1 MLIHEY
7 QAKQKLQEYN
17 IAVPK
22 SFLVTK
28 EDEIIHVLRKIDT
41 PTAVVKAQVHAGG
54 RGKAGGVVIAESML
68 DGMTAVRRLLGKKL
82 VTNQTGAEGKPIDA
96 VLIEE
101 GVNIEQ
107 EFYLAFT
114 INRSAQCISLLV
126 SASGGTDIE
135 SKEAAA
141 KIRQYD
147 IDPQI
152 GMRDFVAIRVC
163 QDLFLAR
170 KDWPAWIAILQN
182 LYRCFTENDALL
194 IEINPFIRSK
204 EGAWIALDAKIEFD
218 DNALFRHQDLVP
230 LQDDR
235 QKTESELL
243 AEHYDLSY
251 ISLDGNIGCLV
262 NGAGLA
268 MATMDGIKEAGGEPA
283 NFLDVGGG
291 ATTISVANGVDI
303 LFHDNRVEGVFINVF
318 GGIVRCDIVAEGI
331 IRALQKQQKQLPI
344 VIRLEGNHKESA
356 IEALREYSPDLDFV
370 DDLDSGAALIV
381 KRVNERKNA

>member
-163 QDLFLAR
+163 QDLFLGR
-170 KDWPAWIAILQN
+170 KDWPAWISILQN